1 MRPELSFDFRNPDY
15 GPILQARVERL
26 SAIREDPEL
35 LAALKVHYREN
46 PWDFVTDWGMTW
58 VPMPHDNG
66 PTLRPFILF
75 PKQIEWLKW
84 VHDLWQNE
92 KRGLVEKSRESGVS
106 WLALAYAVTMC
117 LFNDNFTVGF
127 GSALE
132 RLVDNK
138 GDMDSLLE
146 KARMFLRY
154 LPTEFTGGWNEADPA
169 CSKSMLLKFPHT
181 GSTIKGDMGDNIG
194 RGGRSNIYFVDEFA
208 QIAHADSVDASL
220 SQSTKT
226 QIDISTVRGSGNAF
240 AVKRH
245 AGRVSVFTF
254 SWVDDPRKDRAWYD
268 EQVATLDP
276 VIVAQEIDI
285 NYNASVEGIVIPSEW
300 VNAAIDADKV
310 LGINVTGPK
319 RAAMDVADEG
329 KDKNALAYCRGSK
342 LIKVEDWSGKGSDIL
357 YSVQQAFR
365 LCDEWGVESFRFD
378 SDGMGVGVRGDARAL
393 NEGRAA
399 NGVHEISVQP
409 WRGSGPVSRPD
420 KPVPSATPTERR
432 DRTNKDYFA
441 NAKAQGWWDLR
452 VRFQRVYRAVE
463 AHKKGEEYP
472 YDPDDMIFLD
482 GSMPKIGQLVQ
493 ELSRPV
499 RKETLGGKII
509 VDKGT
514 PSPNLAD
521 AVMYCLAPRQGGS
534 YDLAKALD
542 G

>member
-26 SAIREDPEL
+26 SAIREDPAL
-35 LAALKVHYREN
+35 LAALKVHYKHN
-46 PWDFVTDWGMTW
+46 PWDFINDFGMTW
-58 VPMPHDNG
+58 VPMPHDDG

-75 PKQIEWLKW
+75 PKQFEWLKW
-84 VHDLWQNE
+84 VHELWQNE

-106 WLALAYAVTMC
+106 WLALSYAVTMC
-117 LFNDNFTVGF
+117 LFNDNFTIGF

-132 RLVDNK
+132 RLVDKK
-138 GDMDSLLE
+138 GDMNSLLE
-146 KARMFLRY
+146 KARMFLRF
-154 LPTEFTGGWNEADPA
+154 LPPEFTGGWSEMNPEH
-169 CSKSMLLKFPHT
+169 SKLMMLKFPHT
-181 GSTIKGDMGDNIG
+181 GSTVFGDAGDNIG
-194 RGGRSNIYFVDEFA
+194 RGGRANIFFVDEFA
-208 QIAHADSVDASL
+208 TIAHADSVDAAL
-220 SQSTKT
+220 SQTTKT
-226 QIDISTVRGSGNAF
+226 QIDISTVRGTGNAF

-245 AGRVSVFTF
+245 SGRVSVFTL
-254 SWVDDPRKDRAWYD
+254 SWIDDPRKDKAWYD

-300 VNAAIDADKV
+300 VNAAIDADKA
-310 LGINVTGPK
+310 LGIDVSGPK

-329 KDKNALAYCRGSK
+329 PDKCALAYFKGAK
-342 LIKVEDWSGKGSDIL
+342 LFAVREWSGKGSDIL
-357 YSVQQAFR
+357 YSVQRAFAY
-365 LCDEWGVESFRFD
+365 CDEWGIDSFRYD
-378 SDGMGVGVRGDARAL
+378 SDGMGADVRGGARAL
-393 NEGRAA
+393 NEGRSTT
-399 NGVHEISVQP
+399 GLPPISVQP
-409 WRGSGPVSRPD
+409 WRGSGAVSRPD
-420 KPVPSATPTERR
+420 KAIPSAAPSERK

-441 NAKAQGWWDLR
+441 NAKAQGWWELR
-452 VRFQRVYRAVE
+452 VRFQRTYRAIE
-463 AHKKGEEYP
+463 AHKKGEAYP

-482 GSMPKIGQLVQ
+482 GSMSNLGQLVQ

-499 RKETLGGKII
+499 RKETLSGKIQ

-534 YDLAKALD
+534 YDLSKALD